1 MFSLSWRLWLQSV
14 EGSRFPYLWLFA
26 RPVAALLPWMVIIS
40 SYVDGGMG
48 LLLIFA
54 LCTTN
59 SLNMLTR
66 NCHRIEKQVRRI
78 VEEDF
83 TNLSLHYRL
92 SYVLRVFMQTYLPF
106 VLLILFLFLP
116 SDFQSFFSWMIFIGW
131 SGLISVFFMQAFQ
144 GSISKLF
151 KIPDFY
157 QASRY
162 YASFCFVITL
172 IAIKYLSG
180 SDYLMDIVLGLTP
193 IGLVTSL
200 PLWHFGNLSSSDL
213 LICLSFSL
221 GFHGILSVSLKRAT
235 KKMTIDSDFLD
246 GEVDDT

>member
-1 MFSLSWRLWLQSV
+1 MFSLSWRLWLLSV

-26 RPVAALLPWMVIIS
+26 RPIAALLPWIVIIS
-40 SYVDGGMG
+40 GYVDGGMG

-54 LCTTN
+54 LCSTN

-66 NCHRIEKQVRRI
+66 NCHRIKKQVQRI
-78 VEEDF
+78 IKKDF
-83 TNLSLHYRL
+83 TKMSLRYQL

-106 VLLILFLFLP
+106 VLLILVLFLP
-116 SDFQSFFSWMIFIGW
+116 NDYQSYFTWMIFIGW
-131 SGLISVFFMQAFQ
+131 SGLISVFFVQGFQ
-144 GSISKLF
+144 DSISKLF
-151 KIPDFY
+151 KIPDLY

-172 IAIKYLSG
+172 TAIKYLSG
-180 SDYLMDIVLGLTP
+180 SDYLIGIILGLTP

-200 PLWHFGNLSSSDL
+200 PLWHYGNLSSSDL

-235 KKMTIDSDFLD
+235 NKMTIDPDFLD